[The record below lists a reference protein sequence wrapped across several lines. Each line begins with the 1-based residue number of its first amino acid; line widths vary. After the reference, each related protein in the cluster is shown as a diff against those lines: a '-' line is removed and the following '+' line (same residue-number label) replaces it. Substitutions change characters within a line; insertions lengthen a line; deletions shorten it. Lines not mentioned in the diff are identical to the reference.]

1 MTSNL
6 TPYDTGKRAEPK
18 PWPTTTVPMSEL
30 PPTARGMEEDRF
42 GKVDFD
48 DDAGE
53 TLFTMWVE
61 RNERGRH
68 VVHIQDTGG
77 VPIAVEMHRGW

>member
-1 MTSNL
+1 
-6 TPYDTGKRAEPK
+6 
-18 PWPTTTVPMSEL
+18 MSEL

-77 VPIAVEMHRGW
+77 VPIAVEMHRGG